1 MELIIGVTI
10 CILAIGVSYIL
21 GEYFE
26 RRRKEQAKVGYT
38 YPGEGEEEPFDERE
52 VSDYIRLAAGYM
64 RRRHQAYG
72 LDKGYYKRAAEE
84 LVIYIIES
92 RGHLPTPALVEK
104 IAEETE
110 QLFEGFHEMEDV
122 LEEPQQE

>member
-38 YPGEGEEEPFDERE
+38 YPVDGEEEPFDEKE

-72 LDKGYYKRAAEE
+72 LDKGYY
-84 LVIYIIES
+84 

>member
-38 YPGEGEEEPFDERE
+38 YPVDGEEEPFDEKE
-52 VSDYIRLAAGYM
+52 VSD
-64 RRRHQAYG
+64 
-72 LDKGYYKRAAEE
+72 
-84 LVIYIIES
+84 
-92 RGHLPTPALVEK
+92 
-104 IAEETE
+104 
-110 QLFEGFHEMEDV
+110 
-122 LEEPQQE
+122 